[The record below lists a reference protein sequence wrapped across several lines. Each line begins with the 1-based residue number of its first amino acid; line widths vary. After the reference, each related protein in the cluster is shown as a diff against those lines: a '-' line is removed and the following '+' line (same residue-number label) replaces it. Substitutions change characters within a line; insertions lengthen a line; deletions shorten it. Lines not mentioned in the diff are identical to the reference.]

1 MSSNYQLVIS
11 NVNLDDEA
19 LAGETWTKDEALRMI
34 VAGFSGKPS
43 LTGDGLKIVDYCKA
57 NGIDVVDVVWLK
69 VNANLKRANNLAMR
83 SIKSGLLKEID
94 LRDSWLDWAARSNYS
109 IAHLR
114 FKSEPQAIALAS
126 FGLNNDESCA
136 SNAVPVKAK
145 MDDYASWPDG
155 NQLTSKQVM
164 EWLGWN
170 AQKLGRQIKDSGSG
184 FPRGVKR
191 GRYNYWSVGE
201 IKKYLNSR
209 SK

>member
-19 LAGETWTKDEALRMI
+19 LACETWTKDEALRMI
-34 VAGFSGKPS
+34 VAGFSGKSS
-43 LTGDGLKIVDYCKA
+43 LTGDGLKVVRFCEDNGLATVD
-57 NGIDVVDVVWLK
+57 DVLGM
-69 VNANLKRANNLAMR
+69 VNANLKRANRLAMR

-94 LRDSWLDWAARSNYS
+94 LRDNWLGWAVRNNYS
-109 IAHLR
+109 IAHLS
-114 FKSEPQAIALAS
+114 FKSEPQAVALAS
-126 FGLNNDESCA
+126 FGA
-136 SNAVPVKAK
+136 SNVAPVKAK
-145 MDDYASWPDG
+145 MEDYANWPDG
-155 NQLTSKQVM
+155 NQLTSKQVI